1 MASTYRNGNTLS
13 LSTSISKNTLGSS
26 AEFEEALKQLSN
38 VTTLFSNQATDC
50 ERLYKSQAEVRRLV
64 SDKHAF
70 SDVTSTAQIKC
81 AQGITELAAGMMRVT
96 SMLENIWA
104 CQIKEIDG
112 QTLRLESAIERVEI
126 HFEKTTLESQGMLSS
141 SSTNAKS
148 RRPRKIVRTAPMAQ
162 SATEP
167 NFTINLR
174 GNDGIGIQ
182 PGMNMDMRDMPKI
195 TVSAA
200 MPFENLSRRAQAM
213 NNSSLPPP
221 ANIAHNTSNAPGKLS
236 AGRSRQGVT
245 SIPPPPSLLGGRGS
259 KQLGSGSLT
268 QISNS
273 SGLSNPS
280 LAVQSQAEP
289 TMDGSPPPPP
299 PPPPP
304 LPPALQFG
312 SNSQGQPPSSQQSS
326 PIGPALGGPPPP
338 PPPPAIQ
345 FKPNGAGPPPPPP
358 PPPGA
363 GVVMSPIGGAPNS
376 PKSKPKELNLQD
388 QLKARLQKRSEK
400 GQDDSEVEKK
410 APPPQSARNGSEET
424 GLTFQDQLR
433 NKLKKRSQD
442 AAPTCS
448 TIVPPSN
455 DTSLV
460 IVQSLVSPA
469 SSTSPWSIISTGA
482 CISPVDVAIIKA
494 SSSNYESAPIPTQGG
509 GPPPPPPPP
518 PVAAISINDQSKP
531 VIAGPPP
538 SANGVASPNKPPPP
552 PPPPPANGIA
562 SPSGP
567 PPPPP
572 PPPANGIVSPNGPPP
587 PPPPPSANGVASPN
601 GPPSSVNPVSRAPR
615 TNPSPVQASA
625 APQEMDFQDQL
636 KMRLK
641 KRIESADTVKAG
653 EPRPQPLRTFAPPPT
668 TTETISFE
676 DQLKQRLKKR
686 NEVPINLEGA
696 SVDASKTSDPTCLFI
711 GNESAQLMK
720 PSGMYRSKWN
730 TAKSSTATPATGPN
744 WRQAL
749 KSVSGTVDIP
759 KATLESSVQPI
770 QKVEPKAPVASTV
783 VPLVTENVSPSEE
796 QEQEQEVIVTDD
808 MLFISLANYDAT
820 DGDQIT
826 LVQGET
832 IVMLVAEYGNG
843 WSYGCSLD
851 GTKRGIFPQ
860 TFVKKA
866 SKDQ

>member
-148 RRPRKIVRTAPMAQ
+148 RRPRKIVRTA
-162 SATEP
+162 
-167 NFTINLR
+167 
-174 GNDGIGIQ
+174 
-182 PGMNMDMRDMPKI
+182 
-195 TVSAA
+195 A

-236 AGRSRQGVT
+236 AGRS
-245 SIPPPPSLLGGRGS
+245 
-259 KQLGSGSLT
+259 
-268 QISNS
+268 
-273 SGLSNPS
+273 
-280 LAVQSQAEP
+280 
-289 TMDGSPPPPP
+289 
-299 PPPPP
+299 
-304 LPPALQFG
+304 LQFG
-312 SNSQGQPPSSQQSS
+312 SNSQGQPPSSPTIQSN
-326 PIGPALGGPPPP
+326 GPALGGPPPP

-424 GLTFQDQLR
+424 GLTFQDQ
-433 NKLKKRSQD
+433 NCAINSKS
-442 AAPTCS
+442 
-448 TIVPPSN
+448 
-455 DTSLV
+455 
-460 IVQSLVSPA
+460 
-469 SSTSPWSIISTGA
+469 
-482 CISPVDVAIIKA
+482 VAR
-494 SSSNYESAPIPTQGG
+494 TR
-509 GPPPPPPPP
+509 
-518 PVAAISINDQSKP
+518 P

-572 PPPANGIVSPNGPPP
+572 S
-587 PPPPPSANGVASPN
+587 
-601 GPPSSVNPVSRAPR
+601 
-615 TNPSPVQASA
+615 
-625 APQEMDFQDQL
+625 
-636 KMRLK
+636 
-641 KRIESADTVKAG
+641 
-653 EPRPQPLRTFAPPPT
+653 T
-668 TTETISFE
+668 T
-676 DQLKQRLKKR
+676 R
-686 NEVPINLEGA
+686 
-696 SVDASKTSDPTCLFI
+696 
-711 GNESAQLMK
+711 
-720 PSGMYRSKWN
+720 KWN
-730 TAKSSTATPATGPN
+730 S
-744 WRQAL
+744 
-749 KSVSGTVDIP
+749 
-759 KATLESSVQPI
+759 
-770 QKVEPKAPVASTV
+770 
-783 VPLVTENVSPSEE
+783 
-796 QEQEQEVIVTDD
+796 
-808 MLFISLANYDAT
+808 IS
-820 DGDQIT
+820 
-826 LVQGET
+826 
-832 IVMLVAEYGNG
+832 
-843 WSYGCSLD
+843 
-851 GTKRGIFPQ
+851 
-860 TFVKKA
+860 
-866 SKDQ
+866 

>member
-236 AGRSRQGVT
+236 AGRS
-245 SIPPPPSLLGGRGS
+245 
-259 KQLGSGSLT
+259 
-268 QISNS
+268 
-273 SGLSNPS
+273 
-280 LAVQSQAEP
+280 
-289 TMDGSPPPPP
+289 
-299 PPPPP
+299 
-304 LPPALQFG
+304 LQFG

-720 PSGMYRSKWN
+720 PSALRAIQSQSNTSGPAQGSKWN